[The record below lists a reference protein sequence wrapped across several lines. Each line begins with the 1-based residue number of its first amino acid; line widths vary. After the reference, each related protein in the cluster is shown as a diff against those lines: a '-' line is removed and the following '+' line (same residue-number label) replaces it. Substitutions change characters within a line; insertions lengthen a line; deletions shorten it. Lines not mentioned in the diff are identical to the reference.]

1 MSRVLPL
8 RTPGNSGGRPN
19 SAVVRV
25 FGARP
30 FGADGDLLA
39 LAFAADGSLWSVED
53 PGVLRHW
60 RPDGGQVGWRALNDV
75 AMLWDFS
82 RGAGL
87 LAWATDEIGLWDVA
101 AAEARA
107 VLPQTTWVTA
117 LAFRPDAGLLASG
130 HDDGVVRL
138 WDVAS
143 ARLLREWHAH
153 HQPVS
158 ALAFSDEGDELASA
172 GEDKVIC
179 LWEPDA
185 GRLRGTL
192 LGHTD
197 RIPALAWHPDG
208 GRLYSAGWD
217 STVRVWDTDAC
228 EPVILLN
235 SHASQVTALARN
247 RQGTLLASADS
258 AQAVHVWAIPD
269 NRIVQVF
276 TGHEAEVRA
285 LAFDAGG
292 HCLASGGNDHVIRLW
307 TGLEAGAAPTQSA
320 AVGNAPA
327 TPAPRPSTAEVHG
340 GLATSPDGR
349 RLLHTGG
356 GTALS
361 VWDTTSAQPLVLL
374 EDAPA
379 LDAVACS
386 PDGRLIA
393 GSAADVPLRL
403 WDAATGRRRHVLEG
417 PKPPITALAFSA
429 DSALLASGSWG
440 STDVW
445 LWDAATGQPKL
456 IVTDGAD
463 SCAALALAFHP
474 HGHRLAVGGI
484 DWLATGGSDGMVR
497 VWDVDAPA
505 PVVTLDGGVTAL
517 AFHPS
522 GQRLAAAS
530 LAHAIRIWDT
540 EARPGGTRY
549 LPHAE
554 LTGHED
560 AIAAVAYSPDGRLLA
575 SGSADHTVRL
585 WDAATGAALGGVTLD
600 TQVKAV
606 SFSPDGRYL
615 FTGNGNSSCYQLEVG
630 RLLGRKP

>member
-1 MSRVLPL
+1 MSTVLPPRL
-8 RTPGNSGGRPN
+8 PADQPASP
-19 SAVVRV
+19 VVRV

-30 FGADGDLLA
+30 FQTDGDVLA
-39 LAFAADGSLWSVED
+39 LAFAADGTLWSVED

-60 RPDGGQVGWRALNDV
+60 GPDGQQRDWRALNDV
-75 AMLWDFS
+75 ALLWEFS

-101 AAEARA
+101 AGEARA

-130 HDDGVVRL
+130 HDDGAVRL
-138 WDVAS
+138 WDVAG
-143 ARLLREWHAH
+143 ARLLRAWHAH
-153 HQPVS
+153 HRPVS
-158 ALAFSDEGDELASA
+158 ALAFSDEGDRLASA

-179 LWEPDA
+179 LWEADT

-197 RIPALAWHPDG
+197 RIPALAWQPGG

-217 STVRVWDTDAC
+217 TTVRVWDTNAC
-228 EPVILLN
+228 EPIILLN
-235 SHASQVTALARN
+235 SHAAQVTALARN
-247 RQGTLLASADS
+247 PQGTLLASADS
-258 AQAVHVWAIPD
+258 ARAVHLWAIPD
-269 NRIVQVF
+269 NREFHVYC
-276 TGHEAEVRA
+276 GPGAEVRA
-285 LAFDAGG
+285 LAFSPDGKS
-292 HCLASGGNDHVIRLW
+292 LASGGNDHIIRLW
-307 TGLEAGAAPTQSA
+307 SGLYAHSGLAAT
-320 AVGNAPA
+320 VVEDAPA
-327 TPAPRPSTAEVHG
+327 PAATLSSSVETHG
-340 GLATSPDGR
+340 SLMTSPDGR

-361 VWDTTSAQPLVLL
+361 VWDTASAQPLVLL

-403 WDAATGRRRHVLEG
+403 WDAATGRRRHTLEG
-417 PKPPITALAFSA
+417 PKAPITALAFSA

-445 LWDAATGQPKL
+445 LWDVATGQPKL
-456 IVTDGAD
+456 LIPDAAD
-463 SCAALALAFHP
+463 SCVVQALAFHP

-505 PVVTLDGGVTAL
+505 PVLTLDGGVTAL

-522 GQRLAAAS
+522 GERLAAAS
-530 LAHAIRIWDT
+530 LSHVLRIWDT
-540 EARPGGTRY
+540 APRAGGTRY

-554 LTGHED
+554 LSGHED
-560 AIAAVAYSPDGRLLA
+560 AITAVAYSPDGRLLA
-575 SGSADHTVRL
+575 SGSADRTVRL
-585 WDAATGAALGGVTLD
+585 WDAATGAALSVTVLD
-600 TQVKAV
+600 TQVKALG
-606 SFSPDGRYL
+606 FSPDGRYL
-615 FTGNGNSSCYQLEVG
+615 YTGNGNSSCYQFEVG